1 MAIAP
6 SHSIFSAPP
15 SGVRVGGA
23 GRLATRP
30 VIVRPQLKQI
40 QPQTLLEEKR
50 FHLAGRRRALR
61 KARPPPSDAMT
72 KFRQEVLSILPPI
85 AHENHTRRQYE
96 QLRDIELEIIA
107 EAYAKSDSSIRVE
120 ADFVVG
126 DPAVYGSKPPR
137 AHISD
142 VHRVIETYSVKKT
155 SEHRALGFEDHRGA
169 SRKSKLEEHH
179 RAATPE
185 NRLFR
190 GDDTRVQLQDTF
202 ASTMQIV
209 MPQHANTVQVLF
221 GGNLMG
227 SFRSVTS
234 LSTLLNSS
242 ARMDGKNEYDFRSP
256 IEAGM
261 CLGCRWVFITFLFVS
276 TGSCLAALF
285 SGWTD

>member
-1 MAIAP
+1 VAIAP
-6 SHSIFSAPP
+6 SHSVFSAPP

-23 GRLATRP
+23 GRLGTQPA
-30 VIVRPQLKQI
+30 IVRPQLKQI
-40 QPQTLLEEKR
+40 QPQSLLEEKR

-72 KFRQEVLSILPPI
+72 RFRQEVLSILSPI
-85 AHENHTRRQYE
+85 ACESHTRRQYA
-96 QLRDIELEIIA
+96 QIRDIELEIIA
-107 EAYAKSDSSIRVE
+107 ESFAKNDSSVRVE

-126 DPAVYGSKPPR
+126 DPAIYGSRPPR

-142 VHRVIETYSVKKT
+142 VHRVMEAHNAKQS
-155 SEHRALGFEDHRGA
+155 SEHRALGFEDHRGT
-169 SRKSKLEEHH
+169 SRKSKQEVQH
-179 RAATPE
+179 RAATRE

-227 SFRSVTS
+227 AFRSSTS
-234 LSTLLNSS
+234 LYMSLNPLS
-242 ARMDGKNEYDFRSP
+242 RMDGKDEYDLRTP
-256 IEAGM
+256 IEARM
-261 CLGCRWVFITFLFVS
+261 CMGCRWVTSSLSYLFPS
-276 TGSCLAALF
+276 TVAQLF
-285 SGWTD
+285 HSEWMG